1 MITLSAS
8 ENDSA
13 NSQNNRQKMEVLLMF
28 DKKQPE
34 KQPEVIHSYTRA
46 DALRDG
52 VLVDAGAIASEVGF
66 KYSVALSRAAWEK
79 CVAVPS
85 GIIGQDEVGRL
96 YDVLHMLAASI
107 RRGEDTATV
116 SFAVHVRNSNRRGC
130 RPSFRSTL
138 CAGRGT
144 RASPSSPSCCLVKTR
159 VG

>member
-1 MITLSAS
+1 
-8 ENDSA
+8 
-13 NSQNNRQKMEVLLMF
+13 MEVLLMF

-107 RRGEDTATV
+107 RRGEDATTV
-116 SFAVHVRNSNRRGC
+116 SFAVHVRNSNRRGV
-130 RPSFRSTL
+130 P
-138 CAGRGT
+138 
-144 RASPSSPSCCLVKTR
+144 PLVPLYAVCGPGDEGEPVITIMLP
-159 VG
+159 GED